1 MAQNSAAVGRC
12 RVAGVWAQDAKRMLV
27 GYEANNIL
35 RNSGRLGDYGRTL
48 VSKLASRHI
57 ADYRALL
64 FASHIRKAYRTFHTG
79 FANVST
85 YLPSGMAK
93 LLPEAWLRYQIEPWL
108 SAERVKVFHALNEEL
123 PYNIGRN
130 VKTVVTCYDPGN
142 HWCNSLFDRM
152 LWKRRMSYSFAVA
165 DAVVVP
171 GEEVRRRLEAE
182 GVMPEKI
189 VVIGTGSPYEVTD
202 QMVEQYFQLYSK
214 LAGPKA

>member
-1 MAQNSAAVGRC
+1 
-12 RVAGVWAQDAKRMLV
+12 MLV

-64 FASHIRKAYRTFHTG
+64 FASRIKKAYRTFHTG

-85 YLPSGMAK
+85 FLPSGMAR
-93 LLPEAWLRYQIEPWL
+93 LLPEAWGRYRIEPL
-108 SAERVKVFHALNEEL
+108 LKAERVKVYHALNEEL
-123 PYNIGRN
+123 PYSIGPDVR
-130 VKTVVTCYDPGN
+130 TVVTCYGWGN
-142 HWCNSLFDRM
+142 HNCNSLFDR
-152 LWKRRMSYSFAVA
+152 LFWQRRLRYSFAVA

-171 GEEVRRRLEAE
+171 GEEVRQQLVAE
-182 GVMPEKI
+182 GVVEEKI
-189 VVIGTGSPYEVTD
+189 VVIGTGRPYEVND

-214 LAGPKA
+214 LAAPKA